1 MTRFRVKVIIVTD
14 TDDVALT
21 CQNRKHFDDN
31 EALLVRFGDYN
42 MVNVTQV
49 TSQADSTM
57 VR

>member
-1 MTRFRVKVIIVTD
+1 MIIVTD